1 MVILRPPA
9 TGPNASKEG
18 DTCARDLNLLKKTTY
33 EVSAN
38 LVGAEPRYGMGKNPI
53 FAIFRFLA
61 KKANR
66 YLLHTKKASFFID

>member
-1 MVILRPPA
+1 MVILRPPD
-9 TGPNASKEG
+9 TGPKASKEG
-18 DTCARDLNLLKKTTY
+18 ETCARDLNLLKKTTF

-61 KKANR
+61 KKTAKNDHFPQR
-66 YLLHTKKASFFID
+66 PAVAS